1 TSVLYRLTFVGA
13 IFLSAVAILPT
24 IGTTVFSLPQSLAV
38 GGTSLLI
45 VIGVALDTTK
55 QLEGQLVKRNYRG
68 FIK

>member
-1 TSVLYRLTFVGA
+1 
-13 IFLSAVAILPT
+13 LPT